1 MRGISIELKMIIG
14 AILFAMFLVGYERF
28 QFSENIVQQFLE
40 SKKSKNKLLID
51 TISPVIGLN
60 ISLGLNDANTEYLN
74 QIVKQNSDL
83 LNFDLID
90 SNGFTIFHFEKN
102 PLSESQKIVDGIR
115 YASQIIKDPV
125 TGESVG
131 TVHLY
136 FDDHEYQAMMQKNRE
151 ITLKIF
157 GISFVMLMIFIL
169 FVKKEFKFLKKLSE
183 HVLQYD
189 PQINNFTLQK
199 SDRTDEVGVI
209 HNAIISMVDK
219 INGYATLLDDLN
231 HSLAIKVEERTQ
243 ELQEA
248 NLQLKELSLTDSLT
262 HLSNRRSLAIHLQE
276 IWELAKRHRSI
287 VSIIMCDIDHFKQ
300 VNDKYGHIVG
310 DTVLKDIANILQ
322 VSLKRKSDFLARY
335 GGEEFMIVLY
345 EVDIHA
351 AEELCIS
358 IQKNLKN
365 IGKFEYKEVKLN
377 PITMSFGISSTV
389 PDEASEYNDL
399 IKLADTALY
408 QAKKSGRNRFISMNQ
423 KN

>member
-1 MRGISIELKMIIG
+1 MRGISIEFKMIIG

-60 ISLGLNDANTEYLN
+60 ISLGLYDANREYLN
-74 QIVKQNSDL
+74 QIVKQNNDL
-83 LNFDLID
+83 LNFDLMD
-90 SNGFTIFHFEKN
+90 SNGLKLFHFEKS
-102 PLSESQKIVDGIR
+102 PLSESQKIVDGIH
-115 YASQIIKDPV
+115 YASQVIKDPI
-125 TGESVG
+125 TGENVG
-131 TVHLY
+131 TVNLF

-151 ITLKIF
+151 ITMKIF
-157 GISFVMLMIFIL
+157 AISFVMLMIFIL
-169 FVKKEFKFLKKLSE
+169 FVKREFKFLKKLSE

-209 HNAIISMVDK
+209 HNAIISMVAK
-219 INGYATLLDDLN
+219 INGYAALLDDLN
-231 HSLAIKVEERTQ
+231 QSLSIKVEERTQ

-262 HLSNRRSLAIHLQE
+262 HLSNRRSLAIHLQD
-276 IWELAKRHRSI
+276 IWELAKRNHSV

-310 DTVLKDIANILQ
+310 DMVLKDIANILKE
-322 VSLKRKSDFLARY
+322 SLKRKSDFLARY

-345 EVDIHA
+345 EIDIKA
-351 AEELCIS
+351 AQELCAS
-358 IQKNLKN
+358 IQKNLEN
-365 IGKFEYKEVKLN
+365 IDKFEYKEVKLN
-377 PITMSFGISSTV
+377 PITMSFGISSSV
-389 PDEASEYNDL
+389 PDETSEYNDL

-408 QAKKSGRNRFISMNQ
+408 QAKESGRNRFVSIA
-423 KN
+423 K